1 MNHIQRFESNIHYF
15 IHKALAEPGLD
26 PESYSRKV
34 LLALTKEKNSSIE
47 EKQIAQYI
55 QDRNLKYILHF
66 THINNLELILRHG
79 LIPRKFLENMDIKST
94 LKPKFADNQRLE
106 GFKVA
111 NSLSISFPDYNF
123 SSKIS
128 KNNEEN
134 WAVIRFNLKAMLKHK
149 CNYNPGDI
157 SKVRSGLE
165 GLEQMFADPEKRT
178 ELKLD
183 RYFPTNPLSEIYEY
197 SVIPPSWIEE
207 VHLYTEKY
215 LDTDIGWGSDYGIQ
229 VKVDQKFFKPR
240 KDYYSWL
247 SLKSYEGTGKPID
260 GDAHWEALTSAIE
273 NSNNTLCILSGWI
286 RNNVIDDIFH
296 LLGKALERG
305 VKIYIV
311 YGYKYKGK
319 EHEGSDE
326 EAINKLMGLKNQ
338 EFNEGKLYIAKPPK
352 GIHDKI
358 IVVDTKY
365 TINGSNNWLS
375 NKSFSNSESSINFT
389 SKDCALDQLNKI
401 KNKYF

>member
-1 MNHIQRFESNIHYF
+1 
-15 IHKALAEPGLD
+15 
-26 PESYSRKV
+26 
-34 LLALTKEKNSSIE
+34 
-47 EKQIAQYI
+47 
-55 QDRNLKYILHF
+55 
-66 THINNLELILRHG
+66 
-79 LIPRKFLENMDIKST
+79 
-94 LKPKFADNQRLE
+94 
-106 GFKVA
+106 
-111 NSLSISFPDYNF
+111 
-123 SSKIS
+123 
-128 KNNEEN
+128 
-134 WAVIRFNLKAMLKHK
+134 
-149 CNYNPGDI
+149 
-157 SKVRSGLE
+157 
-165 GLEQMFADPEKRT
+165 
-178 ELKLD
+178 
-183 RYFPTNPLSEIYEY
+183 
-197 SVIPPSWIEE
+197 
-207 VHLYTEKY
+207 
-215 LDTDIGWGSDYGIQ
+215 
-229 VKVDQKFFKPR
+229 KFFKPR